1 LIVEASACKPG
12 KFFSDPKVGAC
23 FTLPKMNR
31 VFDFITFHFRGS
43 VSGAIQK
50 PGVFAVEDDPVSAI
64 AKAPAANCGGFA

>member
-1 LIVEASACKPG
+1 
-12 KFFSDPKVGAC
+12 
-23 FTLPKMNR
+23 MNR

-43 VSGAIQK
+43 VSGAVQK